1 MTERPP
7 MDQTLMYIANLMA
20 ERSTCQRA
28 HVGAVI
34 ALEGRI
40 ITTGFNGAPAGLPH
54 CDHDDSFVPP
64 CVNAV
69 HAETNAIAFAAK
81 HGLTTNGAT
90 IFTTHSPCIPCAQL
104 IINAGIIRV
113 VAGQLYRVPAGW
125 TLLQQANITTD
136 RWDA

>member
-7 MDQTLMYIANLMA
+7 MDETLMAIASLMA

-54 CDHDDSFVPP
+54 CDHDDSFMPP

-81 HGLTTNGAT
+81 HGLTIKDAT

-113 VAGQLYRVPAGW
+113 VAGQLYRVSAGW
-125 TLLQQANITTD
+125 TLLQNAGITTE